1 MENKAM
7 KPMKSMKPNFNSLN
21 FIILDN
27 TAFVSALDP
36 NQISLQNP
44 GIQFYITSSVYDE
57 ALSNPRSSQ
66 RIEIAEA
73 QQVLKVRDPMP
84 ESLKIVNNTAE
95 ETGDIAALSQTD
107 QEIIALYLDLISE
120 YPDQKGL
127 LISDDY
133 SVQNTCARLKIPFY
147 SYQKKGIKKNIRWEI
162 YCPNCF
168 ETFPPKLLGKN
179 CDHCGATLK
188 RRAYRGKKR
197 KL

>member
-1 MENKAM
+1 MEKKA
-7 KPMKSMKPNFNSLN
+7 MKPNFNSLN

-57 ALSNPRSSQ
+57 ALSNPRSSR

-73 QQVLKVRDPMP
+73 QQVLKVRDSMP
-84 ESLKIVNNTAE
+84 ESLKIVSNTAE
-95 ETGDIAALSQTD
+95 DTGDIGALSQTD
-107 QEIIALYLDLISE
+107 QEIIALYLDLLDE
-120 YPDQKGL
+120 FPDQKGL
-127 LISDDY
+127 IISDDY
-133 SVQNTCARLKIPFY
+133 SVQNTCAKLKIPFY
-147 SYQKKGIKKNIRWEI
+147 SLQKKGIKKNIKWEI

-168 ETFPPKLLGKN
+168 ETFPPKLLGKI

>member
-1 MENKAM
+1 VENIDM
-7 KPMKSMKPNFNSLN
+7 MPNFNILN

-27 TAFVSALDP
+27 TAFVSNLDP
-36 NQISLQNP
+36 NQLSLQNP
-44 GIQFYITSSVYDE
+44 EICFYITSSVYDE

-73 QQVLKVRDPMP
+73 QHVLKVRDPMP
-84 ESLKIVNNTAE
+84 ESLKIVSDTAE
-95 ETGDIAALSQTD
+95 DTGDIAALSNTD
-107 QEIIALYLDLISE
+107 QEIMALYLDLINDF
-120 YPDQKGL
+120 PDQKGL

-133 SVQNTCARLKIPFY
+133 SVQNTCVRLKIPYY
-147 SYQKKGIKKNIRWEI
+147 SFQKQGIKKSIKWEI

-168 ETFPPKLLGKN
+168 EIFFPKLLGKK

-188 RRAYRGKKR
+188 RRAFRGRRR

>member
-1 MENKAM
+1 MENKA
-7 KPMKSMKPNFNSLN
+7 MKSMKPNFYSLN

-66 RIEIAEA
+66 RIEIAET
-73 QQVLKVRDPMP
+73 QHILKVRDPMP
-84 ESLKIVNNTAE
+84 KSLKTVKITAE
-95 ETGDIAALSQTD
+95 DTGDIGALSQTD
-107 QEIIALYLDLISE
+107 QEIIALYLDLLDE
-120 YPDQKGL
+120 FPDQKGL
-127 LISDDY
+127 VISDDY

-147 SYQKKGIKKNIRWEI
+147 SLQKKGIKKNIKWEI

-168 ETFPPKLLGKN
+168 EIFPPKLLGKN

>member
-1 MENKAM
+1 MENKA
-7 KPMKSMKPNFNSLN
+7 MKSMKPNFNSLN

-27 TAFVSALDP
+27 TAFVSAFDP

-57 ALSNPRSSQ
+57 ALSNPRSSR

-84 ESLKIVNNTAE
+84 ESLKIVSNTAE
-95 ETGDIAALSQTD
+95 DTGDIGALSQTD
-107 QEIIALYLDLISE
+107 QEIIALYLDLLE
-120 YPDQKGL
+120 EFPDQKGL
-127 LISDDY
+127 VISDDY
-133 SVQNTCARLKIPFY
+133 SVQ
-147 SYQKKGIKKNIRWEI
+147 GIKKNIKWEI